1 MQHIKSP
8 REWIPFD
15 GQPGVFLAGG
25 ITGCPNWQKAIAG
38 MLQMTNY
45 AVLNPRR
52 DEFKDSPEAAELQIR
67 WEFEH
72 LRKADVIAFWFCKE
86 QIQPI
91 ALFEL
96 GVWSTFGDSSRWS
109 PKLIIGVEPGY
120 PRGLDIRIQM
130 KLLKFERILTSLEDL
145 ANEIR
150 LVEPNLSPRL
160 SNKAHAGDAP
170 GWEVIDMSV
179 QITSA

>member
-1 MQHIKSP
+1 MEHIKAPKEWRPSP
-8 REWIPFD
+8 E
-15 GQPGVFLAGG
+15 QPGVFLAGG

-38 MLQMTNY
+38 MLRMTNY

-96 GVWSTFGDSSRWS
+96 GVWSTFRDPSRWCS
-109 PKLIIGVEPGY
+109 ELVIGVDPGY
-120 PRGLDIRIQM
+120 PRELDVRVQM
-130 KLLKFERILTSLEDL
+130 KLIKFGHILTSLEDL

-150 LVEPNLSPRL
+150 LLEPNLQSRL
-160 SNKAHAGDAP
+160 R
-170 GWEVIDMSV
+170 
-179 QITSA
+179 